1 MLSPPNE
8 DRNSRFGRNAN
19 TRSAEELIDLE
30 MRGATRQTNARA
42 ARKGLSPTKKIEEI
56 AENKTKTNYQYDV
69 SRTCSIVFC
78 LVLS

>member
-1 MLSPPNE
+1 
-8 DRNSRFGRNAN
+8 
-19 TRSAEELIDLE
+19 

-56 AENKTKTNYQYDV
+56 AENETKTNYQYDV
-69 SRTCSIVFC
+69 SRICSIVFC